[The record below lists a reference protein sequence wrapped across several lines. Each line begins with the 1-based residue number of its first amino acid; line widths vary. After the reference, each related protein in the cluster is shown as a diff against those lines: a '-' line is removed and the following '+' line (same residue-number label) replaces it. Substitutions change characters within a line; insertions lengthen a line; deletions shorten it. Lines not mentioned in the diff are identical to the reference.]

1 MWNLQARLYFSPTV
15 FSCQGETQGQRTI
28 GFYPGG
34 ILQGVY
40 SEGWQHKG
48 MILMIDLESIKWE
61 FGERLKD
68 IKKGL
73 VKWLFNYR
81 NFFLF

>member
-1 MWNLQARLYFSPTV
+1 M
-15 FSCQGETQGQRTI
+15 FSCQGETRGQTTI

-40 SEGWQHKG
+40 SEGWQHKR

-68 IKKGL
+68 IKKELNGFL
-73 VKWLFNYR
+73 IIEIFFSSKWFR
-81 NFFLF
+81 